1 MIHVEK
7 HHLKV
12 TVLLLVHDMMGGKA
26 LIVKKKK
33 TEVGFVESVHE
44 LLYSLTNLFLVLILI
59 RFSVLLAA
67 LISELATDNVL
78 FCEFCGWMV

>member
-33 TEVGFVESVHE
+33 TEVVFMESVHE
-44 LLYSLTNLFLVLILI
+44 RLCS
-59 RFSVLLAA
+59 
-67 LISELATDNVL
+67 
-78 FCEFCGWMV
+78 

>member
-67 LISELATDNVL
+67 LFSELATDNVL
-78 FCEFCGWMV
+78 FCKFCGWMV